1 MLNKESKCMADSRSK
16 YRKEATDGY
25 FYSDLVDYGYDDNKE
40 ELVPQSTVESVIN
53 DIESDVDEIEAL
65 LNNISGLTEIEE
77 IKDKVKELAEK
88 LY

>member
-1 MLNKESKCMADSRSK
+1 MADNRSK

-25 FYSDLVDYGYDDNKE
+25 FYSDLIDYGYDNNKE
-40 ELVPQSTVESVIN
+40 ELVPQSTIESVIN

-65 LNNISGLTEIEE
+65 LDNISGLTEIEE

>member
-1 MLNKESKCMADSRSK
+1 MADSRSK

-40 ELVPQSTVESVIN
+40 ELIPQSTVENVIN

-65 LNNISGLTEIEE
+65 LDNISGLTEIEE

>member
-1 MLNKESKCMADSRSK
+1 MTDSRSK

-53 DIESDVDEIEAL
+53 DIESDVDEIEVL
-65 LNNISGLTEIEE
+65 LDNISGLAEIEE
-77 IKDKVKELAEK
+77 IKDKVKELAKK

>member
-1 MLNKESKCMADSRSK
+1 MADSRSK

-40 ELVPQSTVESVIN
+40 ELIPQSTVESVIN
-53 DIESDVDEIEAL
+53 DIESDVDEIESL
-65 LNNISGLTEIEE
+65 LDSILGLTEVDE
-77 IKDKVKELAEK
+77 IKEKVKELAEK